1 MPRLMLDTDICI
13 YAMRRRPALVQRR
26 LESLDPS
33 EVAISCMVAAE
44 LWFGVMKSQF
54 QLRSEAAL
62 LSFLSRVTVLDW
74 PARAA
79 RLYGSIRAHLE
90 RRGTPIGE
98 EDMLIAA
105 HALHEDLPLVTNSR
119 EEFRRVPGLKVES
132 WIR

>member
-1 MPRLMLDTDICI
+1 MTRLMLDTDICI

-26 LESLDPS
+26 LESLDQS
-33 EVAISCMVAAE
+33 EIAISCMVAAE
-44 LWFGVMKSQF
+44 LWFGVRNSQF
-54 QLRSEAAL
+54 SLRSEAAL

-74 PARAA
+74 PSRAA
-79 RLYGSIRAHLE
+79 RIYGSIRAHLE

-105 HALHEDLPLVTNSR
+105 HALHEDLPLVTNNAK
-119 EEFRRVPGLKVES
+119 EFKRVPGLKVES

>member
-1 MPRLMLDTDICI
+1 MTRLMLDTDICI

-26 LESLDPS
+26 LESLDQS

-44 LWFGVMKSQF
+44 LWFGVRKSQF
-54 QLRSEAAL
+54 SLRSEAAL

-74 PARAA
+74 PSRAA

-105 HALHEDLPLVTNSR
+105 HALHEGLPLVTNNAR
-119 EEFRRVPGLKVES
+119 EFRRVPGLKVES

>member
-44 LWFGVMKSQF
+44 LWFGVMKSKF
-54 QLRSEAAL
+54 HLRSEAAV

-74 PARAA
+74 PAHAA

-105 HALHEDLPLVTNSR
+105 HALHEDLPLVTNNR